1 MNKEDKKER
10 VLFICTHN
18 SARSQMAEDLLRS
31 LYGDIYDVYSAGNE
45 PSSIRAEA
53 VNVMREIGIDIGNQ
67 HSKDVNEF
75 TGMDFEYI
83 VTVCDYAKDTCP
95 FFPGGKNY
103 IHKGF
108 EDPSGFKG
116 NKSERL
122 SKFREIRDEIK
133 EWIQRKFGDEI

>member
-1 MNKEDKKER
+1 MNKKDKKNK

-18 SARSQMAEDLLRS
+18 SARSQMAEGLLRS
-31 LYGDIYDVYSAGNE
+31 LYGHIYDVYSAGTE

-53 VNVMREIGIDIGNQ
+53 IDVMREIGIDIGNQ
-67 HSKDVNEF
+67 HSKNVNEF
-75 TGMDFEYI
+75 IGMDFEHI
-83 VTVCDYAKDTCP
+83 VTVCDHAKDTCP
-95 FFPGGKNY
+95 FFLRGKNY

-116 NKSERL
+116 NESERL

-133 EWIQRKFGDEI
+133 EWIQREFGEEV